1 MGLAVH
7 PDDEMFATAG
17 HDKNIA
23 LWKGHKLIFA
33 TQVRYEQIRGPRM
46 GTISRNNGFGTTFL
60 TIPFIGWA
68 AVTRLTFRF
77 VFAVRDPLFPSV
89 FPTIIINFL

>member
-23 LWKGHKLIFA
+23 LWKGHKLVFA
-33 TQVRYEQIRGPRM
+33 TQVSSSMI
-46 GTISRNNGFGTTFL
+46 L
-60 TIPFIGWA
+60 D
-68 AVTRLTFRF
+68 VCVLK
-77 VFAVRDPLFPSV
+77 
-89 FPTIIINFL
+89 

>member
-23 LWKGHKLIFA
+23 LWKGHKLVFA
-33 TQVRYEQIRGPRM
+33 TQVR
-46 GTISRNNGFGTTFL
+46 TF
-60 TIPFIGWA
+60 
-68 AVTRLTFRF
+68 V
-77 VFAVRDPLFPSV
+77 
-89 FPTIIINFL
+89 NFFYYLGR

>member
-23 LWKGHKLIFA
+23 LWKGHKMMFA
-33 TQVRYEQIRGPRM
+33 TQVKF
-46 GTISRNNGFGTTFL
+46 TILFL
-60 TIPFIGWA
+60 MQ
-68 AVTRLTFRF
+68 L
-77 VFAVRDPLFPSV
+77 
-89 FPTIIINFL
+89 

>member
-1 MGLAVH
+1 MYSEQVIFGHHKPLMGLAVH

-33 TQVRYEQIRGPRM
+33 TQVLY
-46 GTISRNNGFGTTFL
+46 NLFVAHC
-60 TIPFIGWA
+60 PFVSLFYDINYFFEVV
-68 AVTRLTFRF
+68 VT
-77 VFAVRDPLFPSV
+77 
-89 FPTIIINFL
+89 